1 MIISVFRIVEE
12 ALEETGTYLDAGD
25 LTDLIIEQLT
35 PIVQR
40 GVRQESQKVASQ
52 RGEDRKSFE
61 LKVVRQVS
69 QSLRP
74 TIIRI
79 IKATVAESNVG
90 KLILRKKNLNFL
102 RIKIPIFFSDLSNIE
117 ALFRTIIRALRP
129 VVYAE
134 VQKALSSAT
143 LSYNVDANA
152 LTDLI
157 MKEISPFVREALKQE
172 VRQVTVKAPP
182 RPVPAPKATD
192 LTSIFGIS
200 GKNIVKV
207 DSPTHNYGYET
218 K

>member
-1 MIISVFRIVEE
+1 M
-12 ALEETGTYLDAGD
+12 
-25 LTDLIIEQLT
+25 
-35 PIVQR
+35 
-40 GVRQESQKVASQ
+40 
-52 RGEDRKSFE
+52 
-61 LKVVRQVS
+61 
-69 QSLRP
+69 
-74 TIIRI
+74 
-79 IKATVAESNVG
+79 
-90 KLILRKKNLNFL
+90 
-102 RIKIPIFFSDLSNIE
+102 SNIE

-134 VQKALSSAT
+134 VQKALSLAT

-172 VRQVTVKAPP
+172 VRQLTVEAPVFIQPKPP
-182 RPVPAPKATD
+182 RATD